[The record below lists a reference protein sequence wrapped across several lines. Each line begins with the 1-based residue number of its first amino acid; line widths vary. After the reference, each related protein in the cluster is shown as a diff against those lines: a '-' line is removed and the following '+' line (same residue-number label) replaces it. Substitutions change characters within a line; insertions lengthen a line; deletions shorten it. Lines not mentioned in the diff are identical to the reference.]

1 MASIRSQMLGL
12 ESLACDFFP
21 YMWNDLETY
30 DTMPGLQNLHTSS
43 LHGVSTLDIRISAP
57 PKLCKLR
64 LDGVYLLRSDAICG
78 VTDLEVIVDWDT

>member
-30 DTMPGLQNLHTSS
+30 DTMPGCKI
-43 LHGVSTLDIRISAP
+43 STRLLCMALALLISE
-57 PKLCKLR
+57 
-64 LDGVYLLRSDAICG
+64 YLLLLSFASSGLMVCISCARMLFA
-78 VTDLEVIVDWDT
+78 E